1 MVSATLLCVLVHQG
15 LFAASVCAS
24 MKKNARVIGCV
35 SSQPQQVML
44 LKSLLNIAGDR
55 AESGNIWTYSDSGH
69 LDAVVM
75 DFDDGSS
82 RESSRDLDSDVMVAM
97 SRDLAILSGQQ
108 FALHKPLRS
117 RDVVHLLELL
127 DQHFDGGA
135 MHAQQPES
143 AVAEGMQRDERLNA
157 ILALLRRKNGRFL
170 LLDFG
175 VAGAFID
182 IQSQKVFLE
191 HDFPLA
197 VVAGGGHFN
206 VAEVAAIPPGRH
218 VAISAADFFYEYT
231 LAAKQASL
239 VDGLSL
245 QAQYHIRQWPQFLKS
260 SNTKALIKISAYFSR
275 RKATINAAAQDL
287 LVGIQQIEAYLN
299 AAYVQGLLMVEADPA
314 PVTAS
319 PSSATVAA
327 PVAGRATAS
336 RNTGPVASVGLFGKL
351 RQKLGL

>member
-1 MVSATLLCVLVHQG
+1 
-15 LFAASVCAS
+15 

-44 LKSLLNIAGDR
+44 LKSLLSIAGDR
-55 AESGNIWTYSDSGH
+55 AESGNVWTYSDSGH

-75 DFDDGSS
+75 DFDDGDRS
-82 RESSRDLDSDVMVAM
+82 RLLKNMDSDVMVAM
-97 SRDLAILSGQQ
+97 SRDLAILGGQP
-108 FALHKPLRS
+108 FSLHKPLRS
-117 RDVVHLLELL
+117 RDIVHLLEML
-127 DQHFDGGA
+127 DQHFDAGF
-135 MHAQQPES
+135 QS
-143 AVAEGMQRDERLNA
+143 APKPDSVAGEEVLRDERLNA
-157 ILALLRRKNGRFL
+157 ILALLRRKSGRFL

-182 IQSQKVFLE
+182 IKSQRVFLD
-191 HDFPLA
+191 HDFPLDI
-197 VVAGGGHFN
+197 VAGGGRFN
-206 VAEVAAIPPGRH
+206 VVEVAAIPPGRH
-218 VAISAADFFYEYT
+218 SAISAADFFYEYT

-245 QAQYHIRQWPQFLKS
+245 QAQYYIRQWPQFLKA

-299 AAYVQGLLMVEADPA
+299 AAYVQGLLMVESDVA
-314 PVTAS
+314 PVVAS
-319 PSSATVAA
+319 SSAPAA
-327 PVAGRATAS
+327 PLSARAVQRTS
-336 RNTGPVASVGLFGKL
+336 PVASVGLFGKL

>member
-1 MVSATLLCVLVHQG
+1 MLSATLLCVLVHQG

-44 LKSLLNIAGDR
+44 LKSLLSIAGDR
-55 AESGNIWTYSDSGH
+55 ADSGNVWTYSDSGH

-82 RESSRDLDSDVMVAM
+82 KASPGDLDSDVMVAM
-97 SRDLAILSGQQ
+97 SRDLAILSGQE
-108 FALHKPLRS
+108 FSLHKPLRS

-127 DQHFDGGA
+127 DQHFDAGA
-135 MHAQQPES
+135 MPVQKPQPI
-143 AVAEGMQRDERLNA
+143 AVERDERLNA

-182 IQSQKVFLE
+182 IQSQKVYLE

-299 AAYVQGLLMVEADPA
+299 AAYVQGLLMVEADVA
-314 PVTAS
+314 PVAAS
-319 PSSATVAA
+319 PSASATVV
-327 PVAGRATAS
+327 PLAGRAPAS
-336 RNTGPVASVGLFGKL
+336 RSAGPVASVGLFGKL